1 MFNLTMEAIMTSLM
15 RFEPLFS
22 EPFEDFFKRVMRPA
36 RWEVEAAPMDIKLD
50 VAETEEAYT
59 VKAEMPGM
67 KKDDIHVEIDGNVV
81 AISAESKAEKKV
93 EEKGK
98 MIRSERYYGSLYR
111 SFTLGHEIDEAAA
124 DAKYVDGILELT
136 LPKRATSRVKTVSVH

>member
-36 RWEVEAAPMDIKLD
+36 RWEVEAAPVDIKLD

-81 AISAESKAEKKV
+81 AISAESRAEKKV

-98 MIRSERYYGSLYR
+98 LIRSERYYGSLYR

>member
-1 MFNLTMEAIMTSLM
+1 MTSLM

-98 MIRSERYYGSLYR
+98 LIRSERYYGSLYR